1 VFVNVQ
7 NWLIMICGRTKA
19 ELKLISKFMLQ
30 DFSTDGSARITAG
43 DMPNTDLAELIS
55 TGDPLYPQL

>member
-1 VFVNVQ
+1 
-7 NWLIMICGRTKA
+7 
-19 ELKLISKFMLQ
+19 MLQ